1 MPIVDMSTP
10 HSPEDMSDE
19 LKAKV
24 RESVRILKTFTPPP
38 SLTNIG

>member
-1 MPIVDMSTP
+1 MPIVDVATP

-24 RESVRILKTFTPPP
+24 RESVRFLKTFAPPP
-38 SLTNIG
+38 A